1 MEIESVLKITIDIMK
16 IENIYKIGQHCNHW
30 TQDDESNIHTLNG

>member
-16 IENIYKIGQHCNHW
+16 IYISKTFTKSVNTVTTGLKMMNQIF
-30 TQDDESNIHTLNG
+30 TL